1 MTYSLT
7 GSAAEFYESTFVPAL
22 FGPWAD
28 HLAAVVSPGDRVLDV
43 GCGTGATTRIAA
55 RLASRGHAVGVD
67 ISAPLLRTAQKLTA
81 AEKVPNASY
90 RVADAQVHPFPPC
103 GYDVIVS
110 RGGVL
115 SFADPAATFRNL
127 ARALMPG
134 GRLVW
139 VSSRFGPDRI
149 RAALDGWENVEVGLR
164 DGIRLVTADRPRR
177 IPADAD

>member
-1 MTYSLT
+1 MTAIAGIRQPYT
-7 GSAAEFYESTFVPAL
+7 WNGVHAAL
-22 FGPWAD
+22 FAA
-28 HLAAVVSPGDRVLDV
+28 AAVKPADRVLDV

-81 AEKVPNASY
+81 AEKVSNASY
-90 RVADAQVHPFPPC
+90 QVADAQVHPFPPC

-115 SFADPAATFRNL
+115 SFADPAAAFRNL

-134 GRLVW
+134 GRLALVCPG
-139 VSSRFGPDRI
+139 SRCGPDRI
-149 RAALDGWENVEVGLR
+149 RVVLDGWENVEVGLR
-164 DGIRLVTADRPRR
+164 GGIRLVTAVRPRR
-177 IPADAD
+177 MPTDIG

>member
-1 MTYSLT
+1 M
-7 GSAAEFYESTFVPAL
+7 SAIAGPRPAATWKGVDTVL
-22 FGPWAD
+22 FT
-28 HLAAVVSPGDRVLDV
+28 AAAITPADRVLDV

-81 AEKVPNASY
+81 AEKVANASY

-103 GYDVIVS
+103 AYDVIVS

-115 SFADPAATFRNL
+115 SFADPAAGFRNM

-134 GRLVW
+134 GRLV
-139 VSSRFGPDRI
+139 VACARCLSDPDHI
-149 RAALDGWENVEVGLR
+149 RAALEGWENVEIEMRSGV
-164 DGIRLVTADRPRR
+164 RLVTANRPAPCARR
-177 IPADAD
+177 H

>member
-1 MTYSLT
+1 MTAIAGIRQPYT
-7 GSAAEFYESTFVPAL
+7 WNGVHAAL
-22 FGPWAD
+22 FAA
-28 HLAAVVSPGDRVLDV
+28 AAVKPADRVLDV

-81 AEKVPNASY
+81 AEKVSNASY
-90 RVADAQVHPFPPC
+90 QVADAQVHPFPPC

-115 SFADPAATFRNL
+115 SFADPAAAFRNL

-134 GRLVW
+134 GPARVGVPPVPLRPRPHPGGTGRLGE
-139 VSSRFGPDRI
+139 RRG
-149 RAALDGWENVEVGLR
+149 RAVRRQPAR
-164 DGIRLVTADRPRR
+164 HRRPAAPHADRC
-177 IPADAD
+177 

>member
-1 MTYSLT
+1 MTAIADIRQPYT
-7 GSAAEFYESTFVPAL
+7 WNGVHVAL
-22 FGPWAD
+22 FAA
-28 HLAAVVSPGDRVLDV
+28 AAVKPADRVLDV

-81 AEKVPNASY
+81 AEKVSNASY
-90 RVADAQVHPFPPC
+90 QVADAQVHPFPPC

-115 SFADPAATFRNL
+115 SFADAAATFRNL

-134 GRLVW
+134 GRLALVW
-139 VSSRFGPDRI
+139 PGSRSGPDRI
-149 RAALDGWENVEVGLR
+149 RVVLEGWENVEVGMR
-164 DGIRLVTADRPRR
+164 GGVRLVTAERPRR
-177 IPADAD
+177 MPTDVD

>member
-1 MTYSLT
+1 MTVIAGIRQSLT
-7 GSAAEFYESTFVPAL
+7 WNGVDAAL
-22 FGPWAD
+22 FAA
-28 HLAAVVSPGDRVLDV
+28 AAVKPADRVLDV

-81 AEKVPNASY
+81 AEKIANASY
-90 RVADAQVHPFPPC
+90 QVADAQVHPFPAC

-115 SFADPAATFRNL
+115 SLADPAAACRNL

-134 GRLVW
+134 GRLVL
-139 VSSRFGPDRI
+139 VSSRSDPDRV
-149 RAALDGWENVEVGLR
+149 RAVLDGWENVEVVR
-164 DGIRLVTADRPRR
+164 HEGIRLVTAGRPRR
-177 IPADAD
+177 MPTDAG

>member
-1 MTYSLT
+1 MTAIADFRPPHTWDGVDATLF
-7 GSAAEFYESTFVPAL
+7 AAAAIKPA
-22 FGPWAD
+22 
-28 HLAAVVSPGDRVLDV
+28 DRVLDV

-81 AEKVPNASY
+81 AEKVANASY
-90 RVADAQVHPFPPC
+90 QVADAQVHPFPPC

-115 SFADPAATFRNL
+115 SFADPAAAFRNL

-134 GRLVW
+134 GRLALVCPW
-139 VSSRFGPDRI
+139 SGFGSDRI
-149 RAALDGWENVEVGLR
+149 REVLDGWENIEVELY
-164 DGIRLVTADRPRR
+164 DGNQLVTADRPRR
-177 IPADAD
+177 MTTDVD